1 LQGADG
7 VLEALRMVEMMPV
20 PIVQTQMTAPTG
32 KAVVADG
39 GMVTVTGLP

>member
-1 LQGADG
+1 
-7 VLEALRMVEMMPV
+7 MVEMMPV
-20 PIVQTQMTAPTG
+20 PIAQTQMTAQTG

>member
-7 VLEALRMVEMMPV
+7 ALEAAQDGRDGAGA
-20 PIVQTQMTAPTG
+20 IAQTQMTAPTG